1 MSPLPRKEQSMDF
14 ELDIEVV
21 RAQFRAERRRSEAL
35 AAGNALLLQS
45 ADDAKLTVADRA
57 VEAAALASSVAQRVA
72 LLAKAR
78 SRAAGLRASSEGFN
92 ELRAAPADDAP
103 PTLAAPA
110 NDEPPSTA
118 AAPPTHTGPQ
128 TNRTPRQKKR
138 PAKFDDAAPAEK
150 RPRKVSNAS
159 ASESPRR
166 RLTPGAVMGRL
177 KGHLSNEIYT
187 KEEIKELRGGRV
199 FLARLSVRV
208 PTARDRRRYPGGS
221 GSHMPAVYMQG
232 STIYA
237 LTFSEDT
244 NPGLPNSLD
253 ISAGDGARKKQVNGF
268 QKLQAAGAAVPLF
281 VCLKGASGALE
292 TFRGGGKKAFR
303 FYGFVAVERVDVHET
318 HVLVLGEARQAT
330 VFLKDEDACRP
341 CPLSV
346 DGELR
351 PIDVATPVTPLVAP
365 APPPALSQPPAAP
378 APPPAAS
385 PPSAAPAPPPVAP
398 SPPTA
403 PFPPLRPNFALPE
416 TPPAAERIEF
426 PDEQPAP
433 GETSTLH
440 AWLIARGILGAD
452 LEAVLSKADTV
463 EEILENDEA
472 DLAQALGARLA
483 WRLVSVR
490 GQFSLAES

>member
-1 MSPLPRKEQSMDF
+1 MDL
-14 ELDIEVV
+14 ESDIEVV
-21 RAQFRAERRRSEAL
+21 RSQLRAERRRSEAL
-35 AAGNALLLQS
+35 AADNALLLQS
-45 ADDAKLTVADRA
+45 ADDARLTVADRA
-57 VEAAALASSVAQRVA
+57 VEAAALASSVAQWVA
-72 LLAKAR
+72 LLAKSH
-78 SRAAGLRASSEGFN
+78 SRAAGLRASSEGFS
-92 ELRAAPADDAP
+92 ELRAAPADDEP
-103 PTLAAPA
+103 PSSAAPA
-110 NDEPPSTA
+110 DDEPSSPA

-138 PAKFDDAAPAEK
+138 PAKFDDAAPADK

-166 RLTPGAVMGRL
+166 RWTPGVVMGRI

-187 KEEIKELRGGRV
+187 KEEIKELRGARV
-199 FLARLSVRV
+199 FPARLPVRV

-244 NPGLPNSLD
+244 NPDLPNRLD
-253 ISAGDGARKKQVNGF
+253 ISAGDGARKKQVSGF

-281 VCLKGASGALE
+281 VCLKGSSGALE

-351 PIDVATPVTPLVAP
+351 PIDVAAPVTPLV

-378 APPPAAS
+378 APPPTPS
-385 PPSAAPAPPPVAP
+385 PPPAAPALPPVAP

-403 PFPPLRPNFALPE
+403 PFPPLRPNFALSE

-426 PDEQPAP
+426 PVEQPAP
-433 GETSTLH
+433 VEISTLH

-472 DLAQALGARLA
+472 DLAHALGARLA